1 MFGGVS
7 DDEVVDTMGQLHG
20 VSAASHRLFLAGVLE
35 VDQRELWR
43 LDGARSMAMWLDL
56 RFGMSH
62 ATAVT
67 TVRVARAFV
76 FTPEIAAQYEAD
88 RLSWDQA
95 VACVDLVAFGG
106 LSDAEVALDAVGR
119 SAAELERLA
128 REARRVSR
136 TESEERQRQRYLRMR
151 WGRDG
156 MLRGSFALADVEG
169 KAFET
174 AIRRG
179 ADDQPANAEQV
190 PVLRPIE
197 ERQADALSDLAS
209 ARLAA
214 DPDPDLATVV
224 VHVDA
229 VDLEAAEAALAVIE
243 HGAVVSMSTVHRLC
257 CDGRVQYLVNDD
269 SGETIRVA
277 KTKHAIPPWLRRK
290 IRHRDNGCRWPG
302 CGRSALLHIHHIK
315 FWTRDRGLT
324 EERNLCGLCP
334 FHHRLVHEGGW
345 TITGDPFGRL
355 TFTSPEGRVLEG
367 GPPGLRD
374 EVRDALG
381 LRWAHDPPVPAA

>member
-1 MFGGVS
+1 MFVGVA
-7 DDEVVDTMGQLHG
+7 DDEVVDTMSQLHG

-43 LDGARSMAMWLDL
+43 ADGAHSVEMWLDM
-56 RFGMSH
+56 RFGMAHS
-62 ATAVT
+62 TAVQ
-67 TVRVARAFV
+67 TVRVARGFV
-76 FTPEIAAQYEAD
+76 FTPDVAARYEAD
-88 RLSWDQA
+88 LLSWDQV

-119 SAAELERLA
+119 SAAQLDRLA
-128 REARRVSR
+128 REARKVSR
-136 TESEERQRQRYLRMR
+136 TESEERHKKRYVRMR

-156 MLRGSFALADVEG
+156 MLRGSFALADAEG

-190 PVLRPIE
+190 PVFRPIE

-209 ARLAA
+209 ARLSADT
-214 DPDPDLATVV
+214 DPDRATVV

-229 VDLEAAEAALAVIE
+229 MDLEAEEAALAAIE
-243 HGAVVSMSTVHRLC
+243 HGPVVSMSTLHRLI
-257 CDGRVQYLVNDD
+257 CDGRVQYLLNDET
-269 SGETIRVA
+269 GETIRIA
-277 KTKHAIPPWLRRK
+277 ATKHAIPPWLVRK
-290 IRHRDNGCRWPG
+290 IRKRDGGCRWPG
-302 CGRSALLHIHHIK
+302 CGRQALLHIHHIK
-315 FWTRDRGLT
+315 FFYRDRGRT
-324 EERNLCGLCP
+324 EERNLVGLCP

-345 TITGDPFGRL
+345 TIVGDPFGRL
-355 TFTSPEGRVLEG
+355 TFTSPTGRVIVG

-374 EVRDALG
+374 DVRDELG
-381 LRWAHDPPVPAA
+381 LRFTGDPPVPAA